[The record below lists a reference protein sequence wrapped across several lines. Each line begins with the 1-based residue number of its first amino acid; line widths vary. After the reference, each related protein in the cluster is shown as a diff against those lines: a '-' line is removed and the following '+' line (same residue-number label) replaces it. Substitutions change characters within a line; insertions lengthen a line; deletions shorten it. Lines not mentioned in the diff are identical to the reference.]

1 MGGDKEIEYGLDM
14 DKKEFRDK
22 QIEWD
27 KASLDRRIER
37 WKQLVPATYDVTLPN
52 LVWYYI
58 TETDEMFISGHFIG
72 VILLCAAIVE
82 LVLADQIRSES
93 QMTEREVERFGL
105 EQLVILGHRLDILNE
120 HETSQLGELR
130 KLRNDLIHSKAN
142 KLAQMARKR
151 YQVSGLDASHLDAG
165 FYLQPIWGKGIDLDA
180 LRHLRLVRDLTVKFY
195 GAKP

>member
-1 MGGDKEIEYGLDM
+1 M
-14 DKKEFRDK
+14 DEKEFRDK

-82 LVLADQIRSES
+82 LVLADQIRSKS
-93 QMTEREVERFGL
+93 QMTEKESERFGL
-105 EQLVILGHRLDILNE
+105 EQLVVLGRRLDILNDK
-120 HETSQLGELR
+120 ETGQLNELR
-130 KLRNDLIHSKAN
+130 RLRNDLIHSKAD
-142 KLAQMARKR
+142 KLAQMARRR
-151 YQVSGLDASHLDAG
+151 YQVSGLDPSHLDAG
-165 FYLQPIWGKGIDLDA
+165 FYLQPIWEGGIDQDA
-180 LRHLRLVRDLTVKFY
+180 LRHLQLVRDLTVKFY

>member
-1 MGGDKEIEYGLDM
+1 MGTGMNDKEY
-14 DKKEFRDK
+14 RDK

-27 KASLDRRIER
+27 KKSLDKRVER
-37 WKQLVPATYDVTLPN
+37 WKQLVPVTYDVTLPN

-72 VILLCAAIVE
+72 VILLCASIVE
-82 LVLADQIRSES
+82 LVLADQIRSRS
-93 QMTEREVERFGL
+93 QMAEKESERFGL

-120 HETSQLGELR
+120 DETSQLNELR
-130 KLRNDLIHSKAN
+130 KLRNDLIHAKAG

-151 YQVSGLDASHLDAG
+151 YQVSGLDASFLDPG
-165 FYLQPIWGKGIDLDA
+165 FYLEPIWKGGIDLDA